1 MTRQPTSST
10 FKCGAKGYR
19 RSGGVTVLNLIIH
32 ASKFF
37 PPQKFRKVR
46 YALTKTEY
54 VTKRRIMMGHH
65 NHLLRTYSMF
75 TVNNSNAVELRL

>member
-1 MTRQPTSST
+1 MWSQGLPPFGWRHRTQP
-10 FKCGAKGYR
+10 
-19 RSGGVTVLNLIIH
+19 IIH